1 MILQTNIDAVTGLD
15 DLDQNPFGAAHF
27 ALPRPV
33 NGATKVCLA
42 THTHTQATRHL
53 RTQTPLTHPNH
64 QQLRMRRLP
73 PVGSEARKVQ
83 RAASGYR
90 AASQRTRDWQAAFAT
105 LLGPGPPAVHVLPSA
120 ASTSCATTTGTGAG
134 GGARGQGVGQS
145 QTPLCSVSSCG
156 SQLYAVHHGSDTGT
170 VSCCSHSNTVLLLL
184 LNYDC
189 DLAVLTKLQL
199 VVQLLV

>member
-53 RTQTPLTHPNH
+53 RTLTPLTHPNH

-90 AASQRTRDWQAAFAT
+90 AACDT
-105 LLGPGPPAVHVLPSA
+105 PGPRA
-120 ASTSCATTTGTGAG
+120 TSRPCTPQCCIHQLCNHYWHWRWRWCARAG
-134 GGARGQGVGQS
+134 GGAESDATLQCQQLRQPAV
-145 QTPLCSVSSCG
+145 CSPSWQRHRH
-156 SQLYAVHHGSDTGT
+156 SQLLQPQQ
-170 VSCCSHSNTVLLLL
+170 HSPPPPP
-184 LNYDC
+184 
-189 DLAVLTKLQL
+189 QL
-199 VVQLLV
+199 